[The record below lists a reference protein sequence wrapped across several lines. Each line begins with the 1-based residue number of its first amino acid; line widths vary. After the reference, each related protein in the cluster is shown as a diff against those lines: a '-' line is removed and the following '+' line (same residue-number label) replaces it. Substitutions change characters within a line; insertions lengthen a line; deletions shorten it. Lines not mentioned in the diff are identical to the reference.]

1 MTEKVPPSELSDNSL
16 DKVRELLIGRDDKF
30 VQEKLNRD
38 AKGIVTNVVS
48 EALFDRETKDGS
60 VNKVLVPLVEKSLH
74 RSIEANSDK
83 IVGTLY
89 PLVGTLVRKAVS
101 SFLVEFVE
109 RTNALIENSLSPKS
123 VSWRFKAWQS
133 GIRYSEY
140 VASQIYQYQVQQ
152 LLVIH
157 RETGTL
163 LHSISSDPDK
173 EKDADLISSML
184 VAINDFVADAFGVTS
199 TESENELG
207 EIKTEDFTL
216 LIKIGPQAL
225 LVAAVTGSI
234 PPEVRGKLQQA
245 LEDFHQFYQQP
256 LLNYEG
262 DNAPFDGCETILSD
276 CLISERKEGEG
287 KKSKRLIG
295 AVVLLAIFLS
305 LAVLS
310 FMRLSLSILKS
321 DLHELTPPPGIIVT
335 DTYVSNGN
343 VHAKVLR
350 DPIATSI
357 ESWFSE
363 NGIDTERVTV
373 IEEPFVS
380 LKPSVVE
387 RKLSM
392 LVSDYP
398 LSESENIS
406 MEKGENGSFV
416 IAGTVF
422 TPTAI
427 NLTQQIGAIP
437 GISMLS
443 VDTTSLNVKAA
454 HQVDNAVLQ
463 KAALN
468 RLVNKVSSQNVLFAT
483 NQEALSEVQLAKL
496 EPLAN
501 DIKQLLALA
510 DKTETVVS
518 IIVMGASDNSGSSAR
533 NRALS
538 QKRAENVVNSLIS
551 LGVESDIL
559 IPVSLGELPLQKASM
574 GRSVM
579 LNVLISSEQQ

>member
-1 MTEKVPPSELSDNSL
+1 MSEKVPSSELPDNSL
-16 DKVRELLIGRDDKF
+16 EKVRELLIGRDDKF
-30 VQEKLNRD
+30 VQQKLDRD
-38 AKGIVTNVVS
+38 AKGFVSNVVS
-48 EALFDRETKDGS
+48 EALFERETKDGS

-74 RSIEANSDK
+74 RSIEANSEK

-109 RTNALIENSLSPKS
+109 RTNALIENSFSPKS
-123 VSWRFKAWQS
+123 ISWRFKAWQA
-133 GIRYSEY
+133 GVKYSEY

-184 VAINDFVADAFGVTS
+184 VAINDFVADAFGVTA

-256 LLNYEG
+256 LVNYEG
-262 DNAPFDGCETILSD
+262 DNAPFDGCETILAD
-276 CLISERKEGEG
+276 CLVSERKEGEG

-295 AVVLLAIFLS
+295 AVVLLVIFAA

-321 DLHELTPPPGIIVT
+321 ELHELTPPPGIIVT
-335 DTYVSNGN
+335 DTYISNGI
-343 VHAKVLR
+343 VHTKVLR
-350 DPIATSI
+350 DPISTSI
-357 ESWFSE
+357 EQWFSD
-363 NGIDTERVTV
+363 NGIDAEKVTV

-387 RKLSM
+387 RKLET
-392 LVSDYP
+392 LVNQYP
-398 LSESENIS
+398 LNELENITIKKE
-406 MEKGENGSFV
+406 EKRSFL
-416 IAGTVF
+416 ISGAVF
-422 TPTAI
+422 NTTAI
-427 NLTQQIGAIP
+427 ELTQQINAIP
-437 GISMLS
+437 GISSVS
-443 VDTTSLNVKAA
+443 VDTTALNVKPAYNVDDAA
-454 HQVDNAVLQ
+454 LQ
-463 KAALN
+463 KATLN

-483 NQEALSEVQLAKL
+483 NQKALSEVQLAKL
-496 EPLAN
+496 EALAN
-501 DIKQLLALA
+501 DIKQLLMLA
-510 DKTETVVS
+510 DKTNTVVS
-518 IIVMGASDNSGSSAR
+518 IVVMGASDNTGSSER

-579 LNVLISSEQQ
+579 LNVLISSEQ